1 MGVAASR
8 RAWIT
13 GDTRTNKIPINRT
26 FSGYT
31 RRLRIRIGGREWE
44 SNPLRAVWRPSLA
57 LKASRPTGNASPPRS
72 IFREKPPRCH
82 LCLRHGAVLLE
93 LGRHGAA
100 EIAAAHRDAVA
111 VEELQDQ
118 DRDLAAVVELVAG
131 LRGGEV
137 GAQAARRAPHLR
149 PHRPPAILIL

>member
-57 LKASRPTGNASPPRS
+57 LKASRPTGNASPPIS

-100 EIAAAHRDAVA
+100 QIAAAHRDAVA

-118 DRDLAAVVELVAG
+118 DPRLATLVELVAALPG
-131 LRGGEV
+131 RY
-137 GAQAARRAPHLR
+137 AP
-149 PHRPPAILIL
+149 PHTLTHPPPLPPPPPHT